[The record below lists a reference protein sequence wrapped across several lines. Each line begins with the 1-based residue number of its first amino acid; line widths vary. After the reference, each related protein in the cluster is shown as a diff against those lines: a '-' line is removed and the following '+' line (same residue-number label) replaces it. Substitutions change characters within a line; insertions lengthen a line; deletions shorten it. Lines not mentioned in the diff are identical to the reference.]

1 MSQPP
6 SPSLIS
12 HPSLLD
18 VQDDHQ
24 PYPPNPQDRN
34 ATSYSAR
41 QERLAALERRLNRS
55 AAASPTDDTSQSRSL
70 DVIQDPQ
77 PFDDNHEKRIE
88 FRRLVDP
95 GIMRPNSKEVA
106 LRSLHTLSKIAENL
120 LREPDSP
127 KFRQFKPTNTIIKR
141 DLVDPKGALEYAM
154 GFRPEVDHFQPYY
167 VFNSKHLADLRIG
180 AGILREALQTAG
192 KEEDPVLK
200 VKMAKAEE
208 EMRIKKAKE
217 AFMDDRKTQMLRTE
231 RERALRRQEESA
243 AAQAPSDTASADV

>member
-106 LRSLHTLSKIAENL
+106 LRSLHVNPKWFLLCELSRKEINIFFSLFLFFMYIRVA
-120 LREPDSP
+120 S
-127 KFRQFKPTNTIIKR
+127 R
-141 DLVDPKGALEYAM
+141 DRFVSLFVHG
-154 GFRPEVDHFQPYY
+154 
-167 VFNSKHLADLRIG
+167 
-180 AGILREALQTAG
+180 
-192 KEEDPVLK
+192 
-200 VKMAKAEE
+200 
-208 EMRIKKAKE
+208 
-217 AFMDDRKTQMLRTE
+217 
-231 RERALRRQEESA
+231 
-243 AAQAPSDTASADV
+243 